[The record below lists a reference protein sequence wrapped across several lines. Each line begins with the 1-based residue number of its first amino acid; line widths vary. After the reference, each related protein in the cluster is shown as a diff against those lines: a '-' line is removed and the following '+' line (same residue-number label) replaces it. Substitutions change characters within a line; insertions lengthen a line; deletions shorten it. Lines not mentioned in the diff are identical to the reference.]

1 MTDLFYGKVQECI
14 TYSEG
19 NNELKKF
26 NEYAQGIV
34 SLEVKHGDLYK
45 ALESS

>member
-1 MTDLFYGKVQECI
+1 MTDLFFGKVQECI

-19 NNELKKF
+19 TNELRKY
-26 NEYAQGIV
+26 NEYVQGIV

-45 ALESS
+45 ALEAS